1 VDHDVRGG
9 QKKKR
14 KRNSGP
20 KAGARV
26 FVADTGLQARG
37 EGGAACAAPW

>member
-1 VDHDVRGG
+1 MMFVAV
-9 QKKKR
+9 KR
-14 KRNSGP
+14 KKEKEILVRRRER
-20 KAGARV
+20 A